1 MSFSIHCA
9 NARYDG
15 EGERGDDILQRPWN
29 DHKAWMSVDL
39 PKLSNKALYEAGD
52 LAKMYKALLVFVFL
66 CWNNN
71 CLGVYFPGEG
81 VTVPNFGDLAG
92 SINWGRQ
99 SGLNLNF
106 LN

>member
-1 MSFSIHCA
+1 
-9 NARYDG
+9 
-15 EGERGDDILQRPWN
+15 
-29 DHKAWMSVDL
+29 MSVDL
-39 PKLSNKALYEAGD
+39 PKLRNQALYQSGD
-52 LAKMYKALLVFVFL
+52 LASMYKVLLVFVFL

-71 CLGVYFPGEG
+71 CLGVYFLGDG
-81 VTVPNFGDLAG
+81 VTIPNFGDLAA